1 MRSITLKMVLAFLG
15 LSLISIVLVVL
26 LARWNTGTEFSR
38 FVTDR
43 RGAELVVSL
52 GDYYSA
58 NGTWE
63 GVNIPITADHYV

>member
-15 LSLISIVLVVL
+15 LGLVSIVLIVL

-43 RGAELVVSL
+43 QGADLVESL
-52 GDYYSA
+52 SDYYA
-58 NGTWE
+58 RT
-63 GVNIPITADHYV
+63 DHGRV